1 MSFAFFLVFVIYVY
15 DLRDI
20 SDTAPRQAATPQ
32 QPANLPP
39 VLPPPD
45 PLRAVEAPPPS
56 ELLAAPSTG
65 R

>member
-32 QPANLPP
+32 QPANLLP
-39 VLPPPD
+39 VMPPPD
-45 PLRAVEAPPPS
+45 QLRAVEGPPS
-56 ELLAAPSTG
+56 ELLAAPAG
-65 R
+65 GK